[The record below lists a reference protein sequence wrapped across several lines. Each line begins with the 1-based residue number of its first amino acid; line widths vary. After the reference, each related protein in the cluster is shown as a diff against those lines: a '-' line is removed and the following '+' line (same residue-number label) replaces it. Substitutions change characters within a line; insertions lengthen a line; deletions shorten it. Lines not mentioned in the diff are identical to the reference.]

1 MTMASLDEF
10 QKIDLRI
17 GKIVEA
23 APHPNADRL
32 LVLQVDLG
40 TERRQVVAGIKA
52 SYQPDQLLGRTV
64 ALVANLDAA
73 TIRGVESQ
81 GMVLAAQDEQ
91 GIVLLT
97 TERPVTPG
105 TGIK

>member
-1 MTMASLDEF
+1 MASIEEF
-10 QKIDLRI
+10 QKIDLRT

-23 APHPNADRL
+23 ALHPNADRL

-52 SYQPDQLLGRTV
+52 SYQPEQLIGRTI
-64 ALVANLDAA
+64 ALVSNLDAA

-81 GMVLAAQDEQ
+81 GMVLATQDEQ
-91 GIVLLT
+91 GITILT

-105 TGIK
+105 TRIK

>member
-1 MTMASLDEF
+1 MASIEEF

-23 APHPNADRL
+23 ALHPNADRL

-52 SYQPDQLLGRTV
+52 SYQPEQLIGRTV
-64 ALVANLDAA
+64 AVVANLDAA

-81 GMVLAAQDEQ
+81 GMVLATQDEQ
-91 GIVLLT
+91 GITLLT
-97 TERPVTPG
+97 TERPVT
-105 TGIK
+105 TGSRIK

>member
-1 MTMASLDEF
+1 MASLEEF

-17 GKIVEA
+17 GKVLEA
-23 APHPNADRL
+23 ALHPNADRL

-52 SYQPDQLLGRTV
+52 SYQPEGLIGRMV
-64 ALVANLDAA
+64 AVVANLDAA

-81 GMVLAAQDEQ
+81 GMVLATQDEQ
-91 GIVLLT
+91 GITLLT
-97 TERPVTPG
+97 TERPVT
-105 TGIK
+105 TGSRIK

>member
-1 MTMASLDEF
+1 MASLEEF

-17 GKIVEA
+17 GRIVEA
-23 APHPNADRL
+23 TPHPNADRL

-40 TERRQVVAGIKA
+40 DQRRQVVAGIKA
-52 SYQPDQLLGRTV
+52 SYQPEQLVGRTV
-64 ALVANLDAA
+64 ALVANLNAA
-73 TIRGVESQ
+73 VIRGVESQ

-97 TERPVTPG
+97 TERAVTPG
-105 TGIK
+105 SRIK

>member
-1 MTMASLDEF
+1 MASIEEF

-23 APHPNADRL
+23 ALHPNADRL

-52 SYQPDQLLGRTV
+52 SYQPEQLIGRTI

-81 GMVLAAQDEQ
+81 GMVLATQDEQ
-91 GIVLLT
+91 GITILT

-105 TGIK
+105 TRIK

>member
-1 MTMASLDEF
+1 MASLEEF

-17 GKIVEA
+17 GKVLEA
-23 APHPNADRL
+23 ALHPNADRL

-52 SYQPDQLLGRTV
+52 TYQPEQLIGRTV
-64 ALVANLDAA
+64 ALVANLDPAM
-73 TIRGVESQ
+73 IRGVESQ
-81 GMVLAAQDEQ
+81 GMALATQDEQ

-97 TERPVTPG
+97 TERSVTPG
-105 TGIK
+105 SRIK

>member
-1 MTMASLDEF
+1 MASLEEF

-17 GKIVEA
+17 GQVVEA
-23 APHPNADRL
+23 ALHPNADRL

-52 SYQPDQLLGRTV
+52 TYQPEQLIGRTV
-64 ALVANLDAA
+64 ALVANLDPAM
-73 TIRGVESQ
+73 IRGVESQ
-81 GMVLAAQDEQ
+81 GMVLATQDEQ

-97 TERPVTPG
+97 TERAATPG
-105 TGIK
+105 SRIK

>member
-1 MTMASLDEF
+1 MATLEEF

-17 GKIVEA
+17 GTVVEA
-23 APHPNADRL
+23 ALHPNADRL

-40 TERRQVVAGIKA
+40 AERRQVVAGIKA
-52 SYQPDQLLGRTV
+52 TYQPEQLIGRTV
-64 ALVANLDAA
+64 ALVANLDPA

-97 TERPVTPG
+97 CERAVTPVIR
-105 TGIK
+105 IK